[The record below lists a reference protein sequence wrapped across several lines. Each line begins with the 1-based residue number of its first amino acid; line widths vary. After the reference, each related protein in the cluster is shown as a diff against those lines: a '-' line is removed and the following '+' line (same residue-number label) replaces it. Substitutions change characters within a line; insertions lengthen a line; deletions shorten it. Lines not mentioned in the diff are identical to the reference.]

1 MNWLPLFSLLAG
13 LASNKYV
20 KSALISLAGVI
31 GAAIT
36 QSATG
41 QDLSGTG
48 AAIAA
53 GVSAWLANL
62 LKDLAPL
69 LLAWLQATL
78 AGKTTTPAD
87 LDLQKL
93 DLLGPLT
100 DEQVAT
106 LRAGGFDVEYVT
118 PPPPP
123 AMDMT
128 RLSGGDDDVPFSLL
142 WLVPLLWLCCSVAQA
157 APPTAIING
166 PTTGVGGEILVLD
179 ATGCEGEPT
188 HFTWKISPVLKGR
201 KQLDVKDGGRR
212 VQVASYGGSYV
223 VTLLVSNADGN
234 DVLTWPLTI
243 PGDAPCPSPEPQ
255 PVTPTPVDPIP
266 VEPAPPRPPAPE
278 PVIPTPPPAPQP
290 VTPTPPAPSPGR
302 FGIAARVRAAVLGV
316 SSPTRAIEVA
326 GLRGALGALMTR
338 ARSGQLTQQQFL
350 DSLIAELKAL
360 PDSWQVVKTLAALGI
375 RVLVTG
381 GQLKT
386 VEDFIDLAAEILDA
400 LSGL

>member
-1 MNWLPLFSLLAG
+1 MTWLTLLIG
-13 LASNKYV
+13 LSGNKYV

-31 GAAIT
+31 GAALT
-36 QSATG
+36 QTATG
-41 QDLSGTG
+41 TDLGNTG
-48 AAIAA
+48 SAIAA

-62 LKDLAPL
+62 IQSLSPV
-69 LLAWLQATL
+69 LLAWLQAKL
-78 AGKTTTPAD
+78 AGKSTTPAA

-100 DEQVAT
+100 DEQIAN
-106 LRAGGFDVEYVT
+106 LRAGGFDVEFVT

-123 AMDMT
+123 AMDMAK
-128 RLSGGDDDVPFSLL
+128 LSGGPDDVPFSLL
-142 WLVPLLWLCCSVAQA
+142 WFVPLLWLCCSAAQA
-157 APPTAIING
+157 AAPTAIING

-223 VTLLVSNADGN
+223 VSLTVSNADGN

-243 PGDAPCPSPEPQ
+243 PGDMPCPSPEPQ

-278 PVIPTPPPAPQP
+278 PNP
-290 VTPTPPAPSPGR
+290 VVPTPTPPAPSPGR

-316 SSPTRAIEVA
+316 SSPTRSAEVA
-326 GLRGALGALMTR
+326 KLRARLTDLKAQGAAGALNA
-338 ARSGQLTQQQFL
+338 QQFL
-350 DSLIAELKAL
+350 DALVGELKLL

-386 VEDFIDLAAEILDA
+386 VDDFIDLAAEILDA

>member
-1 MNWLPLFSLLAG
+1 MNWLSLFSLLAG

-69 LLAWLQATL
+69 LLAWLQAKL
-78 AGKTTTPAD
+78 AGKSTTPAA

-100 DEQVAT
+100 DEQLAN
-106 LRAGGFDVEYVT
+106 LRAGGFEVDFV
-118 PPPPP
+118 PPPP
-123 AMDMT
+123 APAMDMSK
-128 RLSGGDDDVPFSLL
+128 LSGGDDDVPFSML
-142 WLVPLLWLCCSVAQA
+142 WLVPLLWLCCSAAQA
-157 APPTAIING
+157 AAPKAVING
-166 PTTGVGGEILVLD
+166 PQTGTRGEILILD
-179 ATGCEGEPT
+179 ATQCEGEPT
-188 HFTWKISPVLKGR
+188 HFTWRITPELKAR
-201 KQLDVKDGGRR
+201 KQLELKDGGRR

-223 VTLLVSNADGN
+223 VTLTVSNADGN
-234 DVLTWPLTI
+234 DVVTWPLVI

-266 VEPAPPRPPAPE
+266 VDPAPPRPPAPE

-316 SSPTRAIEVA
+316 SSPTRAAEVA
-326 GLRGALGALMTR
+326 KLR
-338 ARSGQLTQQQFL
+338 ARLTDLKAQGAAGSLNAQQFL
-350 DSLIAELKAL
+350 DALVGELKLL

-400 LSGL
+400 LAGL

>member
-13 LASNKYV
+13 LAGNKYV

-31 GAAIT
+31 GAALT
-36 QSATG
+36 QTATG
-41 QDLSGTG
+41 ADLGNTG
-48 AAIAA
+48 SAIAA

-62 LKDLAPL
+62 IQSLSPVLLEWLKAK
-69 LLAWLQATL
+69 L
-78 AGKTTTPAD
+78 AGQTTTPAA

-100 DEQVAT
+100 DEQLAD
-106 LRAGGFDVEYVT
+106 LRAGGYDIDYVA

-123 AMDMT
+123 AMDMAK
-128 RLSGGDDDVPFSLL
+128 LSGGDDVPFSFL
-142 WLVPLLWLCCSVAQA
+142 WLVPLLWIGCQVAQA

-166 PTTGVGGEILVLD
+166 PTTGVRGEILVLD
-179 ATGCEGEPT
+179 ATGCAGEPT
-188 HFTWKISPVLKGR
+188 HFTWKINPELKGR

-243 PGDAPCPSPEPQ
+243 PGDMPCPSPEPQ
-255 PVTPTPVDPIP
+255 PVTPTPVEPIP

-278 PVIPTPPPAPQP
+278 PVIPMPTPAPQP
-290 VTPTPPAPSPGR
+290 VTPTPPAPTPGR

-316 SSPTRAIEVA
+316 SSPTRAAEVA
-326 GLRGALGALMTR
+326 KLRST
-338 ARSGQLTQQQFL
+338 LTSLQQQGAAGTITTQDFL
-350 DSLIAELKAL
+350 DAIVNELKSL

-375 RVLVTG
+375 RVLITAK
-381 GQLKT
+381 QLAT
-386 VEDFIDLAAEILDA
+386 VEDFVDLAGEILDA
-400 LSGL
+400 LNGL